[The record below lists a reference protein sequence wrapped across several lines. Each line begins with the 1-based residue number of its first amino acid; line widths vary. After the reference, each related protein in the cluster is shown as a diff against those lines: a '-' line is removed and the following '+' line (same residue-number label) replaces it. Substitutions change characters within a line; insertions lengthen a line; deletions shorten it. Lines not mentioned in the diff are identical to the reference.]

1 MFWKNFKEICEE
13 HNKKPTQV
21 VVDLGLSRSLVTSWK
36 NGGYPSAKTVKRIA
50 EYFDV
55 PVLRF
60 WASDAEEEEK
70 HDLLIKEQV
79 TKTID
84 NILKDT
90 HQKESMA
97 FLVPYLSDVCDALNQ
112 VAYALFKLKFDAHT
126 CRQNGI
132 PVKIDKKFLFDSEE
146 FQKNILE
153 PARKACEHEKNEER
167 QMLVDGFLINLEE
180 RQNDLIVKVLLVQK
194 KIEKMAQQYAV
205 KALKESE
212 DGIDIISE
220 IPQAEIVEFLKTEK
234 AKKNER

>member
-70 HDLLIKEQV
+70 HDLIIKEQV

-90 HQKESMA
+90 NQKGSMA
-97 FLVPYLSDVCDALNQ
+97 FLAPYLTDICNELYKVEDTVNHLTFLTFLCCD
-112 VAYALFKLKFDAHT
+112 DE
-126 CRQNGI
+126 I
-132 PVKIDKKFLFDSEE
+132 PIKSVKKIMFDSEE
-146 FQKNILE
+146 FKKNVLD
-153 PARKACEHEKNEER
+153 PARKACEREKNDR
-167 QMLVDGFLINLEE
+167 IALFFLQEIDKLEYY
-180 RQNDLIVKVLLVQK
+180 QNRLIVEVLAVQK
-194 KIEKMAQQYAV
+194 KIEKIAQQYAV
-205 KALKESE
+205 KTLKESE
-212 DGIDIISE
+212 EEIDLILELPKAEIAALLKSKGIDE
-220 IPQAEIVEFLKTEK
+220 E
-234 AKKNER
+234 